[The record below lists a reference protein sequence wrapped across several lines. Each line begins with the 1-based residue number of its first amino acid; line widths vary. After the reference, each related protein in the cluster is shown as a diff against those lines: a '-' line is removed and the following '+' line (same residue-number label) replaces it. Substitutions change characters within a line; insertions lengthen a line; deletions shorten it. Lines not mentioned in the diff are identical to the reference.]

1 MILFYQPDIHQHAL
15 DAEESRHCVKVLRK
29 QAGDVIHIVDGR
41 GTFYESKI
49 TEANPKQCQFEILQ
63 QWQAPPKSYQVHIA
77 IAPTKNLDRTEWFV
91 EKAVEIGVDAISFI
105 QCAHSERRVLKL
117 ERIEKKAIAAM
128 KQAQRATLP
137 LLYPLVLLPA
147 FLQQVD
153 PEAQRFMAYVDPSNP
168 LHLFQAAEP
177 HRRYVVLVGP
187 EGGFSPEEVALALQ
201 QQFGLVSLGDY
212 RLRTETAGLVACHTL
227 QLVNGRTKDNAYH

>member
-15 DAEESRHCVKVLRK
+15 EAEESRHCVKVLRK

-49 TEANPKQCQFEILQ
+49 TEANPKQCHFEILQ
-63 QWQAPPKSYQVHIA
+63 QWQEPPKSYHVHVA

-137 LLYPLVLLPA
+137 LLHPLVLLPA
-147 FLQQVD
+147 FLQQAD
-153 PEAQRFMAYVDPSNP
+153 PETQRFMAYVDPSNP

-187 EGGFSPEEVALALQ
+187 EGGFSPEEVALAQQ
-201 QQFGLVSLGDY
+201 QQFGVVGLGDY
-212 RLRTETAGLVACHTL
+212 RLRTETAGLVACHIL
-227 QLVNGRTKDNAYH
+227 QLVNGTSSSSSS

>member
-1 MILFYQPDIHQHAL
+1 MILFYQPDIYQYAL
-15 DAEESRHCVKVLRK
+15 DAEESHHCVKVLRK
-29 QAGDVIHIVDGR
+29 QAGEIIHIIDGK

-137 LLYPLVLLPA
+137 LLYPLMPLSA
-147 FLQQVD
+147 FLKQAD

-168 LHLFQAAEP
+168 LHLFQAAES
-177 HRRYVVLVGP
+177 HRRYVILIGP
-187 EGGFSPEEVALALQ
+187 EGGFSPEEMVLAQQ
-201 QQFGLVSLGDY
+201 QQFGVVGLGDY

-227 QLVNGRTKDNAYH
+227 QLVNGTSSSS